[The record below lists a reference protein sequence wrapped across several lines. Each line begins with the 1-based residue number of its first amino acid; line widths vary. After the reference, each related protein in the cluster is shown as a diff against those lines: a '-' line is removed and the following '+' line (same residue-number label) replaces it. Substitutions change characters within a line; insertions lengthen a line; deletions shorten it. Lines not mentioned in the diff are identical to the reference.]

1 MSEQKLQI
9 NNFKNKQLNDDKIS
23 IINNKSFLQAKEL
36 IDKLLHN
43 TLNTSLLKLESNS
56 EEQIS
61 SLKNVSKNFN
71 EFSKIINS
79 LTKNVEDVKKKKL
92 KEKEKDKKAQAF
104 KRGRKI
110 VTEANLN
117 ARSRTIESTL
127 NNFKNRTIN
136 IDGKKALA
144 KINKKQNLFGHKLGN
159 RTTMSSFRNINEIE
173 NDKETISNQRMQKF
187 KNISYQN
194 TSQNFRKVKN
204 KTIPATPVIKLREK
218 EKSQLLAK
226 AITSRKV
233 NYNRNVKNNHSR
245 TVILSHLT
253 DIDEKSEKIEN
264 DIEFNKKIKANNKNV
279 KRIIYKNENRNK
291 VVRISE
297 KRIKTEHFRN
307 TTENFNKSN
316 LMKTSDDINHNIN
329 NSNNINTSMNSNKN
343 ISIEKTEELKDIVK
357 LVDDVNENLNKL
369 LKQNIQHNKRRSSLK
384 DIFVKNQ
391 STNSLLTE
399 IKDKKKID
407 LQNNSFHEHLLNN
420 RKLSNLEI
428 EGKEKNTISKSYSLN
443 NFINKENITINIKRY
458 GNTNTKLKKFK
469 NIYNNIKKI
478 KDEDLEKSLIKRNKS
493 FVEPKKHFILFEL
506 NNKKIKTK
514 STKNLFEKKN
524 TKKEIKKKMLM
535 KKIEKLL
542 NNNNNNKIEE
552 KNQIVNH
559 IIKIILD
566 KTKEK
571 IEIINKQKNKER
583 DKQKKLSDKN
593 NEDNNIEKRE
603 KYN

>member
-56 EEQIS
+56 DEQIS

-399 IKDKKKID
+399 VKDKKK
-407 LQNNSFHEHLLNN
+407 L
-420 RKLSNLEI
+420 
-428 EGKEKNTISKSYSLN
+428 
-443 NFINKENITINIKRY
+443 
-458 GNTNTKLKKFK
+458 
-469 NIYNNIKKI
+469 IY
-478 KDEDLEKSLIKRNKS
+478 
-493 FVEPKKHFILFEL
+493 
-506 NNKKIKTK
+506 
-514 STKNLFEKKN
+514 
-524 TKKEIKKKMLM
+524 
-535 KKIEKLL
+535 
-542 NNNNNNKIEE
+542 
-552 KNQIVNH
+552 
-559 IIKIILD
+559 KIIHFMS
-566 KTKEK
+566 
-571 IEIINKQKNKER
+571 IF
-583 DKQKKLSDKN
+583 
-593 NEDNNIEKRE
+593 
-603 KYN
+603 

>member
-56 EEQIS
+56 DEQIS

-136 IDGKKALA
+136 IDGKKALT

-218 EKSQLLAK
+218 EKSQLP
-226 AITSRKV
+226 
-233 NYNRNVKNNHSR
+233 Y
-245 TVILSHLT
+245 
-253 DIDEKSEKIEN
+253 
-264 DIEFNKKIKANNKNV
+264 F
-279 KRIIYKNENRNK
+279 
-291 VVRISE
+291 
-297 KRIKTEHFRN
+297 
-307 TTENFNKSN
+307 
-316 LMKTSDDINHNIN
+316 
-329 NSNNINTSMNSNKN
+329 
-343 ISIEKTEELKDIVK
+343 
-357 LVDDVNENLNKL
+357 
-369 LKQNIQHNKRRSSLK
+369 
-384 DIFVKNQ
+384 
-391 STNSLLTE
+391 
-399 IKDKKKID
+399 
-407 LQNNSFHEHLLNN
+407 
-420 RKLSNLEI
+420 
-428 EGKEKNTISKSYSLN
+428 
-443 NFINKENITINIKRY
+443 
-458 GNTNTKLKKFK
+458 
-469 NIYNNIKKI
+469 
-478 KDEDLEKSLIKRNKS
+478 
-493 FVEPKKHFILFEL
+493 
-506 NNKKIKTK
+506 
-514 STKNLFEKKN
+514 
-524 TKKEIKKKMLM
+524 
-535 KKIEKLL
+535 
-542 NNNNNNKIEE
+542 
-552 KNQIVNH
+552 
-559 IIKIILD
+559 
-566 KTKEK
+566 
-571 IEIINKQKNKER
+571 
-583 DKQKKLSDKN
+583 KKLYFN
-593 NEDNNIEKRE
+593 
-603 KYN
+603 

>member
-127 NNFKNRTIN
+127 NYFKNRTIN

-399 IKDKKKID
+399 IKDKKK
-407 LQNNSFHEHLLNN
+407 L
-420 RKLSNLEI
+420 
-428 EGKEKNTISKSYSLN
+428 
-443 NFINKENITINIKRY
+443 
-458 GNTNTKLKKFK
+458 
-469 NIYNNIKKI
+469 IY
-478 KDEDLEKSLIKRNKS
+478 
-493 FVEPKKHFILFEL
+493 
-506 NNKKIKTK
+506 
-514 STKNLFEKKN
+514 
-524 TKKEIKKKMLM
+524 
-535 KKIEKLL
+535 
-542 NNNNNNKIEE
+542 
-552 KNQIVNH
+552 
-559 IIKIILD
+559 KIIHFMS
-566 KTKEK
+566 
-571 IEIINKQKNKER
+571 IF
-583 DKQKKLSDKN
+583 
-593 NEDNNIEKRE
+593 
-603 KYN
+603 